1 MVSSMQAPNRGSSED
16 REKKDL
22 EQQVES
28 LERQLQRALAEIE
41 RLRKQLEEA
50 LRANKRGAAPFSKG
64 EPKLNPKPPGRKSGV
79 AYGQQARR
87 PIPSR
92 VDEPIPVALPPSC
105 PDCDGPVILHHTQP
119 QYQEDIIRMTVIRR
133 FDVEIGTCLDC
144 GRQVQ
149 GRHPLQTSD
158 SLRVGEVQVGPE
170 ALSMAAVLN
179 KELGLSHQRTAR
191 VLELG
196 YGLKWSR
203 SGICRAL
210 ERLGNLARPTY
221 QQLQSTLRRNRVVWL
236 DDTGWR
242 VDARPQ
248 NLRVLLSEQV
258 TVYVIEAHRGYAE
271 AAAILGE
278 DYAGFLVHDGA
289 RCFYGFAQAFHQSC
303 LEHLI
308 RRCREMIA
316 LASSAAAQFPWA
328 IKALLQQ
335 SLRLRNRY
343 QEREISRQ
351 GLAVAT
357 GRLEARLDRMLD
369 HHFRNP
375 DNQRL
380 ARHLRHEQ
388 PHLFTFLHCPS
399 LHATN
404 NFAERAIRLMA
415 MARKT
420 WGGNRTWNGAR
431 TQQIL
436 ASVLRTCWQQGQDA
450 FAQLVKLLRSARPIV
465 LEIVPD
471 ALSP

>member
-1 MVSSMQAPNRGSSED
+1 
-16 REKKDL
+16 
-22 EQQVES
+22 
-28 LERQLQRALAEIE
+28 
-41 RLRKQLEEA
+41 
-50 LRANKRGAAPFSKG
+50 
-64 EPKLNPKPPGRKSGV
+64 
-79 AYGQQARR
+79 
-87 PIPSR
+87 
-92 VDEPIPVALPPSC
+92 
-105 PDCDGPVILHHTQP
+105 
-119 QYQEDIIRMTVIRR
+119 MTIIRR
-133 FDVEIGTCLDC
+133 FDVEVGTCACC
-144 GRQVQ
+144 GRQAQ

-179 KELGLSHQRTAR
+179 KELGLSHARTAR

-210 ERLGNLARPTY
+210 ERLGNLAAPTY
-221 QQLQSTLRRNRVVWL
+221 QQLQGALRQSPVVWL

-242 VDARPQ
+242 VAAHPQ

-258 TVYVIEAHRGYAE
+258 TVYVIEPHRGYAE

-308 RRCREMIA
+308 RRCREMIPM
-316 LASSAAAQFPWA
+316 ASAAAAQFPLA
-328 IKALLQQ
+328 VKTLLQQ
-335 SLRLRNRY
+335 GLRLRDRY
-343 QEREISRQ
+343 QGGEVSPH
-351 GLAVAT
+351 GLAVAA
-357 GRLEARLDRMLD
+357 GRLEAQLDRLLD
-369 HHFRNP
+369 RHFHCP

-380 ARHLRHEQ
+380 AKHLRHEQ
-388 PHLFTFLHCPS
+388 PHLFTFLRCPG

-420 WGGNRTWNGAR
+420 WGGNRTENGAR

-436 ASVLRTCWQQGQDA
+436 GSVLRTCWQQGKDA
-450 FAQLVKLLRSARPIV
+450 FGQLVKLLRSAQPI
-465 LEIVPD
+465 LMEIIPI
-471 ALSP
+471 APSP

>member
-1 MVSSMQAPNRGSSED
+1 MQAPNRSGPSD
-16 REKKDL
+16 REKEL
-22 EQQVES
+22 ERKVES
-28 LERQLQRALAEIE
+28 LERQLERALAEME

-50 LRANKRGAAPFSKG
+50 LRANKRSAAPFSKG
-64 EPKLNPKPPGRKSGV
+64 DPKSDPKPPGRKPGA
-79 AYGQQARR
+79 AYGQRATR
-87 PIPSR
+87 PVPSR
-92 VDEPIPVALPPSC
+92 VDEQIHVPLPPRC
-105 PDCDGPVILHHTQP
+105 PHCQGPIIPKSTAS
-119 QYQEDIIRMTVIRR
+119 QYQEDIVRMTIVRR
-133 FDVEIGTCLDC
+133 FDVEVGTCACC
-144 GRQVQ
+144 GRQAQ

-179 KELGLSHQRTAR
+179 KELGLSHERTAR
-191 VLELG
+191 VLALG
-196 YGLKWSR
+196 YGLQWSR
-203 SGICRAL
+203 SGVCRAL
-210 ERLGNLARPTY
+210 ERLGNLAAPTY
-221 QQLQSTLRRNRVVWL
+221 QQLQSALRQSPVVWV

-258 TVYVIEAHRGYAE
+258 SVYVIEAHRGYAE

-278 DYAGFLVHDGA
+278 DYEGFLVHDGA

-308 RRCREMIA
+308 RRCREMIQI
-316 LASSAAAQFPWA
+316 ASPAAAQFPWA
-328 IKALLQQ
+328 VKTLLQQ
-335 SLRLRNRY
+335 GLRLRDRH
-343 QEREISRQ
+343 QQGDVSAH

-357 GRLEARLDRMLD
+357 GRLEAQLDSLLDRQ
-369 HHFRNP
+369 FRCP

-380 ARHLRHEQ
+380 AKHLRHEQ
-388 PHLFTFLHCPS
+388 PHLFTFLHCPG

-420 WGGNRTWNGAR
+420 WGGNRTINGAR

-436 ASVLRTCWQQGQDA
+436 ASVLRTCWQQGKSA
-450 FAQLVKLLRSARPIV
+450 FDQLVRLLRSARPIL
-465 LEIVPD
+465 LEIVP
-471 ALSP
+471 AGPSP

>member
-1 MVSSMQAPNRGSSED
+1 MQASNRSGPSD
-16 REKKDL
+16 REKEL
-22 EQQVES
+22 EGKVES
-28 LERQLQRALAEIE
+28 LERQLERALAEIE

-50 LRANKRGAAPFSKG
+50 LRANKRSAAPFSKG
-64 EPKLNPKPPGRKSGV
+64 DPKPDPKPPGRKPGA
-79 AYGQQARR
+79 AYGQQATR
-87 PIPSR
+87 PVPRR
-92 VDEPIPVALPPSC
+92 VDEQIHVPLPPRC
-105 PDCDGPVILHHTQP
+105 PHCQGPIILKSTQP
-119 QYQEDIIRMTVIRR
+119 QYQEDIVRMTIVRR
-133 FDVEIGTCLDC
+133 FDVEVGTCACC
-144 GRQVQ
+144 GRQAQ

-179 KELGLSHQRTAR
+179 KELGLSHERTAR

-203 SGICRAL
+203 SGVCRAL
-210 ERLGNLARPTY
+210 ERLGNLAAPTY
-221 QQLQSTLRRNRVVWL
+221 QQLQSALRQSPVVWV

-242 VDARPQ
+242 VNASPQ

-258 TVYVIEAHRGYAE
+258 AVYVIEPHRGYAE

-278 DYAGFLVHDGA
+278 DYDGFLVHDGA

-308 RRCREMIA
+308 RRCREMIQI
-316 LASSAAAQFPWA
+316 ASATAAAFPWA
-328 IKALLQQ
+328 VETLLQR
-335 SLRLRNRY
+335 SLRLRDRH
-343 QEREISRQ
+343 QEGSVSAH

-357 GRLEARLDRMLD
+357 GRLEAQLDRLLD
-369 HHFRNP
+369 RQFRCP

-380 ARHLRHEQ
+380 AKHLRHEQ
-388 PHLFTFLHCPS
+388 PHLFTFLHCPG

-420 WGGNRTWNGAR
+420 WGGNRTANGAR

-436 ASVLRTCWQQGQDA
+436 ASVLRTCWQQGKSA
-450 FAQLVKLLRSARPIV
+450 FDQLVKLLRSARRPIL
-465 LEIVPD
+465 LEIVP
-471 ALSP
+471 AGTSP